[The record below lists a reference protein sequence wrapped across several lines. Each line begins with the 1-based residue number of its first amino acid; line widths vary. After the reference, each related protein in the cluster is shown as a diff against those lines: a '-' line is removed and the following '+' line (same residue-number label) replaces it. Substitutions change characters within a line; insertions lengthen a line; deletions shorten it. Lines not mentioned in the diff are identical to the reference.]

1 MQWYVLQTRTG
12 EEEKLV
18 ELVCKL
24 VPGHLYGDCFV
35 VRQEQLWRRR
45 QQNFIHVKQAFPG
58 YVFITS
64 KEPEALFFCLKQVP
78 AMARMLADDESAFLS
93 LEKEEA
99 DFLKQILDE
108 EEVIRLSYVDTDGQ
122 GKLLQVKGPLAGCAD
137 RIVRIRFGKR
147 YALVKLKVHGEE
159 KNVLLGIVL
168 KGDLSDVVFD
178 ENMGGKG
185 RGAGEKNSKR
195 SAGCCL

>member
-18 ELVCKL
+18 DLVHKL
-24 VPGHLYGDCFV
+24 VPDYLYGTCFV

-45 QQNFIHVKQAFPG
+45 QQNLIHVKHTFPG

-64 KEPEALFFCLKQVP
+64 KEPKALFFCLKKLP
-78 AMARMLADDESAFLS
+78 AMARMFAADEFAFLS

-108 EEVIRLSYVDTDGQ
+108 D
-122 GKLLQVKGPLAGCAD
+122 
-137 RIVRIRFGKR
+137 
-147 YALVKLKVHGEE
+147 
-159 KNVLLGIVL
+159 
-168 KGDLSDVVFD
+168 
-178 ENMGGKG
+178 
-185 RGAGEKNSKR
+185 
-195 SAGCCL
+195 

>member
-18 ELVCKL
+18 DLVHKL
-24 VPGHLYGDCFV
+24 VPDYLYGTCFV

-45 QQNFIHVKQAFPG
+45 QQNLIHVKHTFPG

-64 KEPEALFFCLKQVP
+64 KEPKALFFCLKKLP
-78 AMARMLADDESAFLS
+78 AMARMLAADEFAFLS

-108 EEVIRLSYVDTDGQ
+108 DYVIRLSYMDTDSK
-122 GKLLQVKGPLAGCAD
+122 GKIFQIKGPLAECAD
-137 RIVRIRFGKR
+137 QIVRIRFGKR
-147 YALVKLKVHGEE
+147 YALVKFMIHGEE

-168 KGDLSDVVFD
+168 KGDLHGVVFD

-185 RGAGEKNSKR
+185 RGIGKKDSK
-195 SAGCCL
+195 SSSSHVV